1 MSTMGLFNLFA
12 KKEAIRE
19 RKISEINFLKE
30 LFPSLDFTEM
40 DDSILIIY
48 NGYPI
53 AKAFQNQFIKQFS
66 WEALVSNFEEAQIR
80 EIYKKLEEIY
90 KK

>member
-1 MSTMGLFNLFA
+1 MGLFNLFV
-12 KKEAIRE
+12 KKEAIAAE
-19 RKISEINFLKE
+19 KIKEINFLKE
-30 LFPSLDFTEM
+30 LFPSLNFTEM
-40 DDSILIIY
+40 DGSILIIY

-66 WEALVSNFEEAQIR
+66 WEVLVSNLEEAQIK

>member
-1 MSTMGLFNLFA
+1 MSIMGLFNLFA
-12 KKEAIRE
+12 KKEAIRQK
-19 RKISEINFLKE
+19 KIADINLLKE

-40 DDSILIIY
+40 DDCILIIY

-66 WEALVSNFEEAQIR
+66 WETLVSNFEEIQIKEVYKKLG
-80 EIYKKLEEIY
+80 EIYKK
-90 KK
+90 

>member
-1 MSTMGLFNLFA
+1 MGLFNLFV
-12 KKEAIRE
+12 KKEAISVE
-19 RKISEINFLKE
+19 RIKEINFLKE
-30 LFPSLDFTEM
+30 LFPSMDFTQM
-40 DDSILIIY
+40 DDSVLIIY

-66 WEALVSNFEEAQIR
+66 WEVLVSNFEETQIK
-80 EIYKKLEEIY
+80 EIYKKLEELY

>member
-1 MSTMGLFNLFA
+1 MGLFNLFA
-12 KKEAIRE
+12 KKEAISAE
-19 RKISEINFLKE
+19 KIKEINFLKE
-30 LFPSLDFTEM
+30 FFSSLDFTQME
-40 DDSILIIY
+40 DSVLIIY

-66 WEALVSNFEEAQIR
+66 WEVLVSNYEESQIR
-80 EIYKKLEEIY
+80 EIYKKLEELY